1 MFTTGNRELQL
12 AMRHRI
18 AMLSLLFRYLICLFW
33 MGAITTFSM
42 AALLIYES
50 VLMTSRLLFN

>member
-1 MFTTGNRELQL
+1 MFTTGNRELEL
-12 AMRHRI
+12 AMRYRI

-42 AALLIYES
+42 AALLIYQS
-50 VLMTSRLLFN
+50 ILITSRF